1 MVRIKELTVAA
12 LFAGIMAV
20 LAQVAIPLPFSP
32 VPITGQILGLFLTGA
47 LLGRRLGTWAVLLY
61 LILGAIGLPVFSRG
75 GAGIAHLLGPT
86 GGYLWGFLVGV
97 YLLGWMVDR
106 GDKFTFLRTAGGM
119 LICLAAVYILGT
131 LQLAYLMHIPWKKAF
146 LLGVLPFVPLDIV
159 KLFLASVLS
168 VKLRRILKQAGLL
181 SFLH

>member
-1 MVRIKELTVAA
+1 MRTKELTIVA

-61 LILGAIGLPVFSRG
+61 LILGALGLPVFARG
-75 GAGIAHLLGPT
+75 SAGVARLLGPT
-86 GGYLWGFLVGV
+86 GGYLWGFLIGV
-97 YLLGWMVDR
+97 YLLGWVVDK
-106 GDKFTFLRTAGGM
+106 GNKFTFLRAAGGM
-119 LICLAAVYILGT
+119 LLCLGVVYILGA
-131 LQLAYLMHIPWKKAF
+131 LQLAYVMHLPWQKAL
-146 LLGVLPFVPLDIV
+146 LLGVVPFVPLDMV
-159 KLFLASVLS
+159 KLLLASVLS

-181 SFLH
+181 SFPH

>member
-1 MVRIKELTVAA
+1 MRIKELTVIA

-61 LILGAIGLPVFSRG
+61 LILGALGLPVFARG
-75 GAGIAHLLGPT
+75 GAGIARLLGPT

-97 YLLGWMVDR
+97 YLLGWVVDK
-106 GDKFTFLRTAGGM
+106 GNKLTFLRAAGGM
-119 LICLAAVYILGT
+119 LLCLGAVYILGA
-131 LQLAYLMHIPWKKAF
+131 LQLAYLMHLPWQKAF
-146 LLGVLPFVPLDIV
+146 LLGVVPFVPLDIL
-159 KLFLASVLS
+159 KLLLASVLS
-168 VKLRRILKQAGLL
+168 VKLRRILKEAGLL
-181 SFLH
+181 SFPH